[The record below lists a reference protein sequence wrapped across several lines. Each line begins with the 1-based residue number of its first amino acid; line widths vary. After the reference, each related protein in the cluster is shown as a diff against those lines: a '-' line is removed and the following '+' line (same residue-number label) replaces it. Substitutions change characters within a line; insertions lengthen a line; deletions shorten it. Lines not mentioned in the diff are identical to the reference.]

1 MFENAYNYISEK
13 NNVSISFCTSQSKG
27 CPSKNIL
34 SDNQKSIWLS
44 EKNVPQTIIINLS
57 RMIKS
62 PNNYFKYFGI
72 YCWHAYTT
80 NPKTIQISFS
90 ENNNKYF
97 LIGEFELNMSPSP
110 QFFQIDNITI
120 KKNIKKIKFLKL
132 IIKETFGGNR
142 TYINQIFL
150 YDDTIDINYNYSL
163 SNYEENLNESDDD
176 YNNNFKPISPSK
188 EVKKYYNTNPK
199 NSLKESLKKKSKKN
213 YDLLN
218 DELKEKKLKKIEK
231 ILKSKILNNITEKKE
246 KETINNEKEEQLNIN
261 KYITPEN
268 EKEEEEEN
276 LNYQNVNLNDYLSD
290 ENSKIQSISSH
301 PRNKIYNV
309 SNLMSGNQTESEDP
323 FKTNNFNSHSN
334 STYSTN
340 PNKRNLTPIPKSSK
354 PYFKSPINKNDI
366 SISNR
371 NNNDKKIC
379 FSKNENSDYKRLED
393 QLKQMEEQLKLLE
406 PNYDMGKN
414 LSHSKSFS
422 FLPNESNKIL
432 STPYNPFINQ
442 NNNNTINQNN
452 NNTINNNNINTIN
465 QNNINTINNNNTNI
479 NFTNENNQF
488 NSISLKKGELIIP
501 NKDIEDNL
509 NSLNSNGGNLYED
522 RLKVLENKMNNI
534 ENEIIDM
541 KNQFNKLSNDI
552 QILISKKESNNN
564 NNQII
569 QIVLNECEKLINL
582 KLNEFNYQL
591 NNQYHQS
598 MNRTSHEYYS
608 NNNINYNSISLDSD
622 LNSLELRLNKKID
635 EKLNIL
641 ANNIQSQINDN
652 LLRPSIKSI
661 EKTMK
666 NNMEEIK
673 DKLIQLNLNTNNN
686 NNFNQSEG
694 TSFVDSYRISKS
706 LFTSQ
711 NDNKSSS
718 VKRNEKFEEINKIG
732 EKLYDKLVEKEKKLQ
747 EFKNETTNYL
757 KRKLKNDERKFTNS
771 INSLNSQSNNIN

>member
-13 NNVSISFCTSQSKG
+13 NNVSISFCSSQSKG

-44 EKNVPQTIIINLS
+44 EKSVPQTIIINLS

-62 PNNYFKYFGI
+62 PCNYFKYFGI
-72 YCWHAYTT
+72 YCWHAYST

-97 LIGEFELNMSPSP
+97 LIGEFELNMTPSP

-120 KKNIKKIKFLKL
+120 KKNIKKIKYLKL

-150 YDDTIDINYNYSL
+150 YDDTIDINHNYSI
-163 SNYEENLNESDDD
+163 SNYEENLEESDDED
-176 YNNNFKPISPSK
+176 NKIIKPITPSK

-199 NSLKESLKKKSKKN
+199 NSMKESFKKRSKKN
-213 YDLLN
+213 SDLLN

-231 ILKSKILNNITEKKE
+231 ILKSKILNNITDKKE
-246 KETINNEKEEQLNIN
+246 KEIIKNEKEEQININ

-268 EKEEEEEN
+268 EKEEEEN
-276 LNYQNVNLNDYLSD
+276 LNYQHINLNDYLSD

-301 PRNKIYNV
+301 PRNKIYSV
-309 SNLMSGNQTESEDP
+309 TNLMSGNQTESEDP
-323 FKTNNFNSHSN
+323 FKTNNINSHSN
-334 STYSTN
+334 SNHSTN
-340 PNKRNLTPIPKSSK
+340 QNKRTLTPIPKSSK
-354 PYFKSPINKNDI
+354 PYFKSPIFNDDI

-371 NNNDKKIC
+371 NKNDKKIC
-379 FSKNENSDYKRLED
+379 FSKNENNDYKRLED

-422 FLPNESNKIL
+422 FLPNESNRIL
-432 STPYNPFINQ
+432 SPANNPFINQ
-442 NNNNTINQNN
+442 NNNNIINQNN
-452 NNTINNNNINTIN
+452 NNTINHNTINTIN
-465 QNNINTINNNNTNI
+465 HKNNNI

-488 NSISLKKGELIIP
+488 NSISLQKGELLIP
-501 NKDIEDNL
+501 NNENIENL
-509 NSLNSNGGNLYED
+509 NSLNTNGGIVNED
-522 RLKVLENKMNNI
+522 RIKVLENKMNNI
-534 ENEIIDM
+534 ENEIVEM
-541 KNQFNKLSNDI
+541 KTQFNKLSNDI
-552 QILISKKESNNN
+552 QILISKKESNNINN

-582 KLNEFNYQL
+582 KLNDFNYQL
-591 NNQYHQS
+591 NNQYPQS
-598 MNRTSHEYYS
+598 MNRTSKEYYL
-608 NNNINYNSISLDSD
+608 NNNNMNYNSISLDSD

-635 EKLNIL
+635 EKLNML

-652 LLRPSIKSI
+652 LLRPSIRSI
-661 EKTMK
+661 EKAMK

-673 DKLIQLNLNTNNN
+673 DKLIQLNMNTNNN

-694 TSFVDSYRISKS
+694 TSFVDSYRVSKS

-718 VKRNEKFEEINKIG
+718 VKRNDKFEEINKIG

-771 INSLNSQSNNIN
+771 INSLNSQSNNN

>member
-62 PNNYFKYFGI
+62 PDNYFKYFGI
-72 YCWHAYTT
+72 YCWHAYST

-90 ENNNKYF
+90 ENNNKYY

-120 KKNIKKIKFLKL
+120 QKNIKKIKYLKL

-150 YDDTIDINYNYSL
+150 YDDTIDINHNYSI
-163 SNYEENLNESDDD
+163 SNYEENLDESDDED
-176 YNNNFKPISPSK
+176 NKIIKPITPSK

-199 NSLKESLKKKSKKN
+199 NSMKESFKKKSKKN
-213 YDLLN
+213 SDLLN

-231 ILKSKILNNITEKKE
+231 ILKSKILNNITDKKE
-246 KETINNEKEEQLNIN
+246 KETIKNEKEEQININ

-276 LNYQNVNLNDYLSD
+276 YQQINLNDYLSD

-301 PRNKIYNV
+301 PRNKIYNIC
-309 SNLMSGNQTESEDP
+309 NLMSGNQTESEDP
-323 FKTNNFNSHSN
+323 FKTNNINSNSNSH
-334 STYSTN
+334 YSTKQ
-340 PNKRNLTPIPKSSK
+340 NKRNLTPIPKSSK
-354 PYFKSPINKNDI
+354 PYFKSPIINDDV

-371 NNNDKKIC
+371 NKNDKKIC
-379 FSKNENSDYKRLED
+379 FSKNENNDYKRLED

-422 FLPNESNKIL
+422 FLPNESNRIL
-432 STPYNPFINQ
+432 SPPNNPFINQ

-452 NNTINNNNINTIN
+452 IKTIN
-465 QNNINTINNNNTNI
+465 QNNINTINHNNTNI

-488 NSISLKKGELIIP
+488 NSISLKKGELLIP
-501 NKDIEDNL
+501 NNENLENL
-509 NSLNSNGGNLYED
+509 NSLNTNGGIINED
-522 RLKVLENKMNNI
+522 RIKLLENKMNNI
-534 ENEIIDM
+534 ENEIVEM
-541 KNQFNKLSNDI
+541 KTQFNNLSKDI
-552 QILISKKESNNN
+552 QILISKKESNNINN
-564 NNQII
+564 NNQLI

-591 NNQYHQS
+591 NNQYPQS
-598 MNRTSHEYYS
+598 MNRTSQEYYS
-608 NNNINYNSISLDSD
+608 NNNNMNYNSISLDSD

-635 EKLNIL
+635 EKLNML

-652 LLRPSIKSI
+652 LLRPSIRSI
-661 EKTMK
+661 EKAMK

-673 DKLIQLNLNTNNN
+673 DKLIQLNMNTNNN

-694 TSFVDSYRISKS
+694 TSFVDSYRVSKS

-718 VKRNEKFEEINKIG
+718 VKRNDKFEEINKIG

-771 INSLNSQSNNIN
+771 INSLNSQSNNN

>member
-62 PNNYFKYFGI
+62 PDNYFKYFGI
-72 YCWHAYTT
+72 YCWHAYST

-90 ENNNKYF
+90 ENNNKYY

-120 KKNIKKIKFLKL
+120 QKNIKKIKYLKL

-150 YDDTIDINYNYSL
+150 YDDTIDINHNYSI
-163 SNYEENLNESDDD
+163 SNYEENLDESDDED
-176 YNNNFKPISPSK
+176 NKIIKPITPSK

-199 NSLKESLKKKSKKN
+199 NSMKESFKKKSKKN
-213 YDLLN
+213 SDLLN

-231 ILKSKILNNITEKKE
+231 ILKSKILNNITDKKE
-246 KETINNEKEEQLNIN
+246 KETIKNEKEEQININ

-276 LNYQNVNLNDYLSD
+276 YQQINLNDYLSD

-301 PRNKIYNV
+301 PRNKIYNIC
-309 SNLMSGNQTESEDP
+309 NLMSGNQTESEDP
-323 FKTNNFNSHSN
+323 FKTNNINSNSNSH
-334 STYSTN
+334 YSTKQ
-340 PNKRNLTPIPKSSK
+340 NKRNLTPIPKSSK
-354 PYFKSPINKNDI
+354 PYFKSPIINDDV

-371 NNNDKKIC
+371 NKNDKKIC
-379 FSKNENSDYKRLED
+379 FSKNENNDYKRLED

-422 FLPNESNKIL
+422 FLPNESNRIL
-432 STPYNPFINQ
+432 SPPNNPFINQ

-452 NNTINNNNINTIN
+452 IKTIN
-465 QNNINTINNNNTNI
+465 QNNINTINHNNTNI

-488 NSISLKKGELIIP
+488 NSISLKKGELLIP
-501 NKDIEDNL
+501 NNENIENL
-509 NSLNSNGGNLYED
+509 NSLNTNGGIINED
-522 RLKVLENKMNNI
+522 RIKVLENKMNNI
-534 ENEIIDM
+534 ENEIVEM
-541 KNQFNKLSNDI
+541 KTQFNNLSKDI
-552 QILISKKESNNN
+552 QILISKKESNNINN
-564 NNQII
+564 NNQLI

-582 KLNEFNYQL
+582 KLNEFHYQL
-591 NNQYHQS
+591 NNQYPQS
-598 MNRTSHEYYS
+598 MNRTSQEYYS
-608 NNNINYNSISLDSD
+608 NNNNMNYNSISLDSD

-635 EKLNIL
+635 EKLNML

-652 LLRPSIKSI
+652 LLRPSIRSI
-661 EKTMK
+661 EKAMK

-673 DKLIQLNLNTNNN
+673 DKLIQLNMNTNNN

-694 TSFVDSYRISKS
+694 TSFVDSYRVSKS

-718 VKRNEKFEEINKIG
+718 VKRNDKFEEINKIG

-771 INSLNSQSNNIN
+771 INSLNSQSNNN

>member
-62 PNNYFKYFGI
+62 PDNYFKYFGI
-72 YCWHAYTT
+72 YCWHAYST

-90 ENNNKYF
+90 ENNNKYY

-120 KKNIKKIKFLKL
+120 QKNIKKIKYLKL

-150 YDDTIDINYNYSL
+150 YDDTIDINHNYSI
-163 SNYEENLNESDDD
+163 SNYEENLDESDDED
-176 YNNNFKPISPSK
+176 NKIIKPITPSK

-199 NSLKESLKKKSKKN
+199 NSMKESFKKKSKKN
-213 YDLLN
+213 SDLLN

-231 ILKSKILNNITEKKE
+231 ILKSKILNNITDKKE
-246 KETINNEKEEQLNIN
+246 KETIKNEKEEQININ

-276 LNYQNVNLNDYLSD
+276 YQQINLNDYLSD

-301 PRNKIYNV
+301 PRNKIYNIC
-309 SNLMSGNQTESEDP
+309 NLMSGNQTESEDP
-323 FKTNNFNSHSN
+323 FKTNNINSNSNSH
-334 STYSTN
+334 YSTKQ
-340 PNKRNLTPIPKSSK
+340 NKRNLTPIPKSSK
-354 PYFKSPINKNDI
+354 PYFKSPIINDDV

-371 NNNDKKIC
+371 NKNDKKIC
-379 FSKNENSDYKRLED
+379 FSKNENNDYKRLED

-422 FLPNESNKIL
+422 FLPNESNRIL
-432 STPYNPFINQ
+432 SPPNNPFINQ

-452 NNTINNNNINTIN
+452 IKTIN
-465 QNNINTINNNNTNI
+465 QNNINTINHNNTNI

-488 NSISLKKGELIIP
+488 NSISLKKGELLIP
-501 NKDIEDNL
+501 NNENLENL
-509 NSLNSNGGNLYED
+509 NSLNTNGGIINED
-522 RLKVLENKMNNI
+522 RIKVLENKMNNI
-534 ENEIIDM
+534 ENEIVEM
-541 KNQFNKLSNDI
+541 KTQFNNLSKDI
-552 QILISKKESNNN
+552 QILISKKESNNINN
-564 NNQII
+564 NNQLI

-591 NNQYHQS
+591 NNQYPQS
-598 MNRTSHEYYS
+598 MNRTSQEYYS
-608 NNNINYNSISLDSD
+608 NNNNMNYNSISLDSD

-635 EKLNIL
+635 EKLNML

-652 LLRPSIKSI
+652 LLRPSIRSI
-661 EKTMK
+661 EKAMK

-673 DKLIQLNLNTNNN
+673 DKLIQLNMNTNNN

-694 TSFVDSYRISKS
+694 TSFVDSYRVSKS

-718 VKRNEKFEEINKIG
+718 VKRNDKFEEINKIG

-771 INSLNSQSNNIN
+771 INSLNSQSNNN